1 MILTFS
7 EMGKARR
14 QRLFVLMLIMI
25 RGIGMILRHSVFV
38 MMESNTGMKWSFF
51 SFPGV
56 SGYEEDDQPSFFS
69 VDLVG
74 QDYETYENRNWY
86 DVDLFNEPISATE
99 EEIDSDSVDETDE
112 ESEEEETAEQ
122 EEASEEESEA
132 EENIAEEEIEEET
145 EEEGETETAEEEVAN
160 EEEGKK
166 KTAEEEIAEEE
177 ASEAEENIAEE
188 EIEEE

>member
-1 MILTFS
+1 
-7 EMGKARR
+7 
-14 QRLFVLMLIMI
+14 
-25 RGIGMILRHSVFV
+25 
-38 MMESNTGMKWSFF
+38 MESNTGMKLSFF
-51 SFPGV
+51 SFPGA

-122 EEASEEESEA
+122 EEASEEE
-132 EENIAEEEIEEET
+132 
-145 EEEGETETAEEEVAN
+145 GETETAEEEVTN
-160 EEEGKK
+160 EEEGEKE
-166 KTAEEEIAEEE
+166 TAEEEIAEEE
-177 ASEAEENIAEE
+177 S
-188 EIEEE
+188 

>member
-1 MILTFS
+1 
-7 EMGKARR
+7 
-14 QRLFVLMLIMI
+14 
-25 RGIGMILRHSVFV
+25 
-38 MMESNTGMKWSFF
+38 MESNTGMKLSFF
-51 SFPGV
+51 SFPGA

-132 EENIAEEEIEEET
+132 EENIVEEQIEEET
-145 EEEGETETAEEEVAN
+145 EEEEESET
-160 EEEGKK
+160 
-166 KTAEEEIAEEE
+166 
-177 ASEAEENIAEE
+177 EENIAEE
-188 EIEEE
+188 QIE